1 MTKTETMHKWRYTEH
16 LRTGHI
22 HRLIYVV
29 GIALGLLLS
38 GCSTVARKELP
49 VPIQFS
55 LSATPTANPSVS
67 GRPSPVVVSIY
78 ELRNSAT
85 FLAADFFSLFKD
97 DRNVLGED
105 RVSRQEYVLQPGET
119 RLVRRRSDLS
129 TRFIGV
135 VVGYRDIE
143 SSVWRSVVPIPAPH
157 QAGLLWGG
165 STSPERRLLI
175 TIDRRSVSVVDGA
188 DREERYQQ

>member
-1 MTKTETMHKWRYTEH
+1 MKRRTYTACYWKGIV
-16 LRTGHI
+16 RT
-22 HRLIYVV
+22 IYV
-29 GIALGLLLS
+29 LGVAATLTLQ
-38 GCSTVARKELP
+38 GCSSVARKELP

-55 LSATPTANPSVS
+55 LHATPNANPSVS

-78 ELRNSAT
+78 ELRNSAS

-105 RVSRQEYVLQPGET
+105 RVSRQEYILQPGET

-135 VVGYRDIE
+135 VAGFRDIE

-165 STSPERRLLI
+165 GLSPERRLLI
-175 TIDRRSVSVVDGA
+175 TIDQRSVTVMDEA
-188 DREERYQQ
+188 DRSERYQQ